1 MPEKTNHYKAYSRAS
16 HTVAKTRQVVM
27 LYDGAIRFLSQA
39 KEAMEKNEIERRYTT
54 LLRATDIIVGLQ
66 ACLDFDAGGN
76 AANVLFEFY
85 NSMEMRI
92 MQLHRTNDVAAC
104 ATIIAELKE
113 MREVWNGIDQQA
125 QPAAVAGG
133 QAAPAPAANPT
144 DPLSSVIVSA

>member
-1 MPEKTNHYKAYSRAS
+1 LPEKTNHYKAYSRAS

-66 ACLDFDAGGN
+66 ACLDFDAGGS

-92 MQLHRTNDVAAC
+92 MQLHRTNDVEAC

-113 MREVWNGIDQQA
+113 MREVWNGIDQQV
-125 QPAAVAGG
+125 QPAAATPQATAAGG
-133 QAAPAPAANPT
+133 PNPA
-144 DPLSSVIVSA
+144 DPLASVIVSA